1 MSDLLSVE
9 GAQQGSSFFS
19 VVAVPMAKFSADSA
33 MGSRATGSLALWVK
47 S

>member
-1 MSDLLSVE
+1 MSLFLPVD
-9 GAQQGSSFFS
+9 GAQQVSSVFS

-33 MGSRATGSLALWVK
+33 MGSRATGCLSVWVK